1 MLKAQDMSV
10 AKSEVAAKLMA
21 ITVFQAAHN
30 LDTVGN
36 PLMAAI
42 RDEAIK
48 LSHEILALHDVKAD
62 EVLVAPGGSETGGNN
77 HYGDTD
83 N

>member
-30 LDTVGN
+30 LDTIGN

-48 LSHEILALHDVKAD
+48 LSHEILALHDVKPD
-62 EVLVAPGGSETGGNN
+62 EVLVIGGSETGGNFS
-77 HYGDTD
+77 YDSD
-83 N
+83 DQS